1 MFPGGGVEGHR
12 HHRTADAHH
21 IRTGLWFATGVTDMS
36 CSMNPWCFRLP
47 TFSIIRS
54 HVRLLLTRSATA
66 VFLRASGSSTP
77 SVCQYPPTI

>member
-36 CSMNPWCFRLP
+36 CSMN
-47 TFSIIRS
+47 T
-54 HVRLLLTRSATA
+54 LLLQVTNI
-66 VFLRASGSSTP
+66 FN
-77 SVCQYPPTI
+77 YPESR